1 MKYMSFMLTT
11 RQFRERTKGATRRL
25 NWPGIKTDDV
35 LMGVVKCMGF
45 QKGES
50 VQKLGPILIGDH
62 WWEPL
67 NAITQEECVLEGFPE
82 MSPAEFVAMFCLEM
96 KCKPSRLVH
105 RIGFAYLDKYQPS
118 NGTEGYAF
126 MARYCDRCWSD
137 RNAAKEP
144 EKGCQIL
151 LATMLWGIADPGY
164 PDEWVTDGTWPG
176 TRCTKFQSFE
186 DHNRQKKPYKPRV
199 SKAQMVLL

>member
-1 MKYMSFMLTT
+1 
-11 RQFRERTKGATRRL
+11 
-25 NWPGIKTDDV
+25 
-35 LMGVVKCMGF
+35 MGF

-50 VQKLGPILIGDH
+50 VQKLGPILIGEH

-67 NAITQEECVLEGFPE
+67 NAITQEEVILEGFPE
-82 MSPAEFVAMFCLEM
+82 MSPDEFVEMFCREM

-105 RIGFAYLDKYQPS
+105 RIGFSYLDKYRPS
-118 NGTEGYAF
+118 NGTEGSAL
-126 MARYCDRCWSD
+126 MGKYCDRCWHD
-137 RNAAKEP
+137 RKAAKDP
-144 EKGCQIL
+144 EKGCKIL

-164 PDEWVTDGTWPG
+164 PDEWVTDGTWQG
-176 TRCTKFQSFE
+176 ARCTKFQSFE